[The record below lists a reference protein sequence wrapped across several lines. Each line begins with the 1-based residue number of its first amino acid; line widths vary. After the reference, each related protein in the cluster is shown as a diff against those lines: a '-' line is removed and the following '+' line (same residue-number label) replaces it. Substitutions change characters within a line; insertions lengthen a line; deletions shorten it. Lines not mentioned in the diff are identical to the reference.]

1 MRNKV
6 RFKVL
11 KTIRGKLRMKM
22 ATCDNLK
29 LVIEIIYGDHYLKTY
44 FAQRFK
50 ELHIKQPIAKMVED
64 FAKFRNG
71 LRDEMVDKGK
81 NKDGTWKLEHAT
93 REIDFN

>member
-1 MRNKV
+1 
-6 RFKVL
+6 
-11 KTIRGKLRMKM
+11 
-22 ATCDNLK
+22 
-29 LVIEIIYGDHYLKTY
+29 
-44 FAQRFK
+44 
-50 ELHIKQPIAKMVED
+50 MVED